1 MTEDLRR
8 TGLASDSAMEDTTA
22 IAREGTSVLWPAHA
36 RLRSPRGMGYAAAGF
51 AVAVLLSST
60 LVAGWLALS
69 GSTTA
74 GLGALALGQLGLWV
88 GLGGAP
94 ILASRRQGAGTLAAD
109 FGLRAHPRDLGGVA
123 IGVVTQVAAVPALY
137 WVVEQFT
144 GALDVAG
151 PARELTDRF
160 QGVGF
165 VVLAVLVVGVAPVVE
180 ELFYRGLLL
189 RTAERRWGSTTAV
202 LVSSAV
208 FGASHF
214 QLIQF
219 PALFGFGVVL
229 AVLTLRS
236 GRLGPAIAAH
246 MAFNAVTII
255 AIAMTR

>member
-1 MTEDLRR
+1 MTADETAAGVPQGASPLQPAR
-8 TGLASDSAMEDTTA
+8 TRAS
-22 IAREGTSVLWPAHA
+22 
-36 RLRSPRGMGYAAAGF
+36 SPRWGMGDAAAGF
-51 AVAVLLSST
+51 GASVLLSSI
-60 LVAGWLALS
+60 LVAGWLAIS
-69 GSTTA
+69 GSTTG

-88 GLGGAP
+88 GLGGVP
-94 ILASRRQGAGTLAAD
+94 VLASRRKGAGTLAAD
-109 FGLRAHPRDLGGVA
+109 FGFRFHPRDLGGAAV
-123 IGVVTQVAAVPALY
+123 GVLTQVAAVPALY
-137 WVVEQFT
+137 WLVEQFT

-160 QGVGF
+160 QGAGF
-165 VVLAVLVVGVAPVVE
+165 ILLAGLVVGVAPVVE

-189 RTAERRWGSTTAV
+189 RAAERRWGPAPAV
-202 LVSSAV
+202 IVSSAV

-255 AIAMTR
+255 VIAVTR

>member
-1 MTEDLRR
+1 MTADE
-8 TGLASDSAMEDTTA
+8 TTA
-22 IAREGTSVLWPAHA
+22 ARPQETSPLQPARTRA
-36 RLRSPRGMGYAAAGF
+36 SSQRWGMGDAAAGF
-51 AVAVLLSST
+51 GVAVLLSSI
-60 LVAGWLALS
+60 LVASWVAVT
-69 GSTTA
+69 GSTG
-74 GLGALALGQLGLWV
+74 GLAALALGQAGLWV
-88 GLGGAP
+88 GFAGAP
-94 ILASRRQGAGTLAAD
+94 IVASRRKGAGTLAAD
-109 FGLRAHPRDLGGVA
+109 FGFRARPRDLGGVA
-123 IGVVTQVAAVPALY
+123 VGVLTQVAAVPALY
-137 WVVEQFT
+137 WAVEQFT

-160 QGVGF
+160 QGAGF

-189 RTAERRWGSTTAV
+189 RAAERRWGSTTAV

-229 AVLTLRS
+229 AILTLRS

-255 AIAMTR
+255 AIAVTR